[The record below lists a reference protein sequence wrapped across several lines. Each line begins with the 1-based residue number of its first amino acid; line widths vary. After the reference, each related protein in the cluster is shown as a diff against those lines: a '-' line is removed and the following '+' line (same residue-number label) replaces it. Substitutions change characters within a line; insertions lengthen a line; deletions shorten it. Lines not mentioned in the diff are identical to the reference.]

1 MIIDKDFSTELNNA
15 KDMDEFER
23 SFKNKINNQLLK
35 NYGQEALVKTRV
47 ERDIEKNITTQTL
60 QNMFFPDVIRTE
72 LNKDNMIDKTT
83 EKKPRNI
90 MEIWDKSTENMR
102 SDELRIFRWLL
113 NILDPLITKEN
124 HPNLE
129 PKWQKLLGE
138 IQKERTAVNY
148 SQDRGKNILIFFKK
162 FSKDNKIQLQDMKIF
177 INSLEKEEDMWE
189 NIHKFSPEFQ
199 TAYEKDDADSLLE
212 NIV

>member
-102 SDELRIFRWLL
+102 SDELRIFR
-113 NILDPLITKEN
+113 
-124 HPNLE
+124 
-129 PKWQKLLGE
+129 
-138 IQKERTAVNY
+138 
-148 SQDRGKNILIFFKK
+148 
-162 FSKDNKIQLQDMKIF
+162 
-177 INSLEKEEDMWE
+177 
-189 NIHKFSPEFQ
+189 
-199 TAYEKDDADSLLE
+199 
-212 NIV
+212 